1 VLLAACSGGGA
12 APSPFELGE
21 AGAGGEAGAAPTTTG
36 SSPLPPTDPQHGGPC
51 VDSEQCDDGLDCT
64 DDDCD
69 QAVARCRF
77 TPVHARCNDG
87 IYCDGVELCEPVTGC
102 REGLPVTCNDDSTC
116 TIDVCIEATR
126 SCESRAR
133 DADGDG
139 DPVHNCGGG
148 DCLDTDP
155 TVNSEAA
162 EVCGNE
168 RDDDCDGNVDGSDC
182 IQPAHDGCAD
192 PLRIDAPGSYDL
204 SLVAAK
210 QDFASSCVS
219 GELWRDVAIALVVPD
234 DSPDIDLT
242 VITADGSVPALTLAE
257 RCTDPSSEQV
267 CVLGDLDSTETVGLA
282 RTVLRGLAPDV
293 YPLFV
298 SREGQGSVRLE
309 VRYRD
314 PAPAPENESCDSP
327 SELLPDQN
335 QVVLLAGTAPDLDSA
350 CETGAG
356 DLVYRFELAETSDV
370 EIYAVA
376 LDDYGVPLLSLR
388 AADCEALSSEL
399 ACRQGTPANLFAR
412 ALAPGTYYVAVGARG
427 PTEVDLRLTLR
438 PPSLPPP
445 DQGCDSPPLLEPAQ
459 TLNLDLGRATDAVN
473 AECLPG
479 APDATYALELDE
491 ATDVLLLA
499 RLSDGDF
506 GAVSLGGIECSA
518 GDRLACGTGD
528 QSPVRARSNAVPA
541 GSYRVMAES
550 ALGAPI
556 GLTAFT
562 RPAQTP
568 VLVAFADTCDEA
580 IVIPETGGRFLGNTA
595 NVEAD
600 YEASCDFASG
610 APGGAPE
617 QMLALS
623 LSRERRVVFDL
634 GLSDFA
640 TMLAIREAS
649 SCPGPEI
656 VRTCVPGYVDG
667 RSFLD
672 RVLPAGD
679 YWVQI
684 DGYDRS
690 TGNWILD
697 VFVADP

>member
-1 VLLAACSGGGA
+1 V
-12 APSPFELGE
+12 
-21 AGAGGEAGAAPTTTG
+21 
-36 SSPLPPTDPQHGGPC
+36 PPTNPQHGGPC
-51 VDSEQCDDGLDCT
+51 VDTEQCDDGLDCT
-64 DDDCD
+64 EDDCD
-69 QAVARCRF
+69 PMLGRCRF
-77 TPVHARCNDG
+77 TPVHARCYDDV
-87 IYCDGVELCEPVTGC
+87 YCDGFELCEPITGC
-102 REGLPVTCNDDSTC
+102 REGLPVTCNDNSTC

-155 TVNSEAA
+155 TVNSGAA
-162 EVCGNE
+162 EVCGND

-182 IQPAHDGCAD
+182 VQPAHDGCAE
-192 PLRIDAPGSYDL
+192 PLRIEAPGSYEL

-210 QDFASSCVS
+210 QDFPSSCL
-219 GELWRDVAIALVVPD
+219 GDDLWSDVVVALVVPD

-242 VITADGSVPALTLAE
+242 VISDNGSVPALALAE
-257 RCTDPSSEQV
+257 NCTDPTSELV
-267 CVLGDLDSTETVGLA
+267 CVLGELDSSEAVGVA
-282 RTVLRGLAPDV
+282 RTVLRGLEPDV

-298 SREGQGSVRLE
+298 SGTGQGSLRLE

-327 SELLPDQN
+327 SELLPDEN
-335 QVVLLAGTAPDLDSA
+335 QVVLLAGSTPDLDSA
-350 CETGAG
+350 CASGVG

-376 LDDYGVPLLSLR
+376 LDDYGLPVLSLR
-388 AADCEALSSEL
+388 ARDCESLSSEL

-427 PTEVDLRLTLR
+427 PTEIDLRLTLR
-438 PPSLPPP
+438 PPSVPPP
-445 DQGCDSPPLLEPAQ
+445 HEGCENPPLLEPAQ
-459 TLNLDLGRATDAVN
+459 TLSIDLGRASDTVN
-473 AECLPG
+473 PECLPG

-491 ATDVLLLA
+491 ASDVLLLA

-506 GAVSLGGIECSA
+506 AAVSLSGAECSA
-518 GDRLACGTGD
+518 DDRLACGTGN

-562 RPAQTP
+562 RPMQTP

-580 IVIPETGGRFLGNTA
+580 VVIPETGGRFLGNTG

-634 GLSDFA
+634 GESDFS
-640 TMLAIREAS
+640 TMLVIREAS
-649 SCPGPEI
+649 SCPGPELL
-656 VRTCVPGYVDG
+656 RTCVPGYVDG

-679 YWVQI
+679 YWVQV

-690 TGNWILD
+690 SGNWILD